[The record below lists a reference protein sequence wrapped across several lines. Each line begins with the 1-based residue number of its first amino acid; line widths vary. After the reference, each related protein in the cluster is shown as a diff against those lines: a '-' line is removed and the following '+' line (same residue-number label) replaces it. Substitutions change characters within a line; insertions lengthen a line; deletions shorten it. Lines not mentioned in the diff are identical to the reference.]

1 MDTASRLLICGS
13 CGELIPSIDICTL
26 ESDDSRLHVIGQD
39 QIVVIVTVHRGTFV
53 GNVLRPCPDRQFL
66 PKYSA
71 LNRLNVTLCQDFPSA
86 LDGLTTVVEECL
98 IARCHPVRTIF
109 KLRPGG
115 YVASVNYYALR
126 GHRIV
131 IPQDPGLP

>member
-1 MDTASRLLICGS
+1 MDTASCLSICGS
-13 CGELIPSIDICTL
+13 CGELVLSADICTL
-26 ESDDSRLHVIGQD
+26 ENDDPRLHVIGQD

-86 LDGLTTVVEECL
+86 LDGLTTV
-98 IARCHPVRTIF
+98 
-109 KLRPGG
+109 K
-115 YVASVNYYALR
+115 SV
-126 GHRIV
+126 
-131 IPQDPGLP
+131 